1 MAIKILISGY
11 ENSGKSTLVSKI
23 NNSLVINCDFKEYT
37 LKVPHFNV
45 NDYKGYNDFKELVVS
60 KIKAYKDKFD
70 KLPEYV
76 IFDTITQLYNR
87 MSKHNAKSY
96 KAFEIHNKNE
106 EDTFSINDFIE
117 KVLINKGI
125 NTIIVAHTI
134 VDELTGRHTIPAKGG
149 FKKSGSWLSVVSE
162 AIFIDRTSTHHNV
175 VIKSDKFPVRS
186 LVEREGKEISI
197 DVKEFDIN
205 KYLKEIT
212 DIKVEVQEYEL

>member
-23 NNSLVINCDFKEYT
+23 ENALVINCDFKEYT

-45 NDYKGYNDFKELVVS
+45 NDYRGYNDFRDLVIS

-87 MSKHNAKSY
+87 MSKYNSKAY
-96 KAFEIHNKNE
+96 KNFEVHNKNE
-106 EDTFSINDFIE
+106 EDTFNINDFIE
-117 KVLINKGI
+117 TVLIEKGM

-134 VDELTGRHTIPAKGG
+134 IDELTGRHTIPAKGA

-162 AIFIDRTSTHHNV
+162 AIFIDRTSNHHNV
-175 VIKSDKFPVRS
+175 VIKSDNFPVRS
-186 LVEREGKEISI
+186 LIEREGKEINI
-197 DVKEFDIN
+197 NIKDFDIN

-212 DIKVEVQEYEL
+212 DVKVEVKEFEL